1 MELKQGASN
10 LILHSALCIYKSS
23 ENEMSFQNRSSFTTS
38 LPCPKDRSEGK
49 RRQEELPH
57 TFTVHNYSIVV
68 VNIHKKS
75 IKKLGGHKGAVAKN
89 EAQQNKTSDCE
100 MFTVSARQTSL
111 LNPVLHCY
119 ALLY

>member
-1 MELKQGASN
+1 
-10 LILHSALCIYKSS
+10 
-23 ENEMSFQNRSSFTTS
+23 MSFQNGSSFTTS

-89 EAQQNKTSDCE
+89 ETEQNTPL
-100 MFTVSARQTSL
+100 VSAVGAKGAE
-111 LNPVLHCY
+111 NGK
-119 ALLY
+119 ALVSTHRSFD